1 MSELY
6 AMTITYSILFQCE
19 KSFEFRS
26 SRLRISFL
34 HQCGEQV
41 VVLNAHHEDRDPP
54 SATMLEL
61 IPPPSFRSSCNMFDG
76 MLKNVPGQLGLI
88 YQRQRLRGR

>member
-1 MSELY
+1 
-6 AMTITYSILFQCE
+6 MTIIYPILFECE

-41 VVLNAHHEDRDPP
+41 VVLNAHHKDRDTPP
-54 SATMLEL
+54 KCDYARAH
-61 IPPPSFRSSCNMFDG
+61 PAPSFRSSCNMFNG